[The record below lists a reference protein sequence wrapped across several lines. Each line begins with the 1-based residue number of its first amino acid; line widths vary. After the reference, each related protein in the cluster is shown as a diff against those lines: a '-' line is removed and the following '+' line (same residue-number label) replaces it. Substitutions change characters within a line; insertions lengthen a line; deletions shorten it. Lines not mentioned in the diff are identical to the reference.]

1 MEMTATARPASS
13 LNRPRRGAAGA
24 IALILPALLGIG
36 AFLLDASRS
45 DTIAPGIR
53 AGGVDVGGLSA
64 SKAHEL
70 LTRELP
76 DRLERPV
83 VVRAGRRFS
92 LDVAAAE
99 PRIDVRALVDRAVAR
114 SRQGWFVSRAVDTLT
129 GARIDADI
137 AAPVSYRHATLDK
150 LADSVVARVDRPVRE
165 ATVKP
170 SIAGLRRVAG
180 HSGVRIDGAAL
191 RAALARV
198 VTHPGDSRTV
208 SANISVTHPKV
219 TTAQLPAHYP
229 AYIVID
235 RAHFQLR
242 LYRHLK
248 LARTYPIAV
257 GMQGL
262 ETSAGLYDVQ
272 WKQVNPPWL
281 VPNSAWA
288 GSLAGRTIPPGPQD
302 PLKARFLAFNGG
314 AGIHGIDPSEYGTI
328 GHNASH
334 GCVRMTI
341 PDVIDLYRQV
351 PVHSPVFIG

>member
-1 MEMTATARPASS
+1 MAASATPT
-13 LNRPRRGAAGA
+13 LFPKRRWRRTAGA
-24 IALILPALLGIG
+24 LALGLLVALAIG
-36 AFLLDASRS
+36 ASVLDASRRE
-45 DTIAPGIR
+45 TIAPGIR
-53 AGGVDVGGLSA
+53 AAGVSVGGLHA
-64 SKAHEL
+64 SKAREL
-70 LTRELP
+70 LARELP
-76 DRLERPV
+76 ARLERPV

-92 LDVAAAE
+92 LDVAAAK
-99 PRIDVRALVDRAVAR
+99 PRIDDRTLVDRAVAR
-114 SRQGWFVSRAVDTLT
+114 SRDGWFVSRALNVVT
-129 GARIDADI
+129 GARIDEDI
-137 AAPVSYRHATLDK
+137 AAPVSYRHATSNK

-165 ATVKP
+165 AAVRP
-170 SIAGLRRVAG
+170 SLAGLRRVAG
-180 HSGVRIDGAAL
+180 RDGVRIDRAAL
-191 RAALARV
+191 RAAFAHAI
-198 VTHPGDSRTV
+198 THPGDTRTV
-208 SANISVTHPKV
+208 SAHMSVTHPKV
-219 TTAQLPAHYP
+219 TTAQLPARYS
-229 AYIVID
+229 AYIIID
-235 RAHFQLR
+235 RSHFRLR

-262 ETSAGLYDVQ
+262 ETTAGLYDVQ

>member
-1 MEMTATARPASS
+1 MLVLGLLAS
-13 LNRPRRGAAGA
+13 AV
-24 IALILPALLGIG
+24 IG

-53 AGGVDVGGLSA
+53 AAGVSVGELSA
-64 SKAHEL
+64 SQARAR

-76 DRLERPV
+76 ARLKQRV
-83 VVRAGRRFS
+83 VVRAGRSFR
-92 LDVAAAE
+92 LDVAAAD
-99 PRIDVRALVDRAVAR
+99 PRIDIRALVDRAVAR
-114 SRQGWFVSRAVDTLT
+114 SREGWFVSRALDALT

-137 AAPVSYRHATLDK
+137 AAPVSYRHATLNE
-150 LADSVVARVDRPVRE
+150 LADSVGARVDRPVRE
-165 ATVKP
+165 AAVRP
-170 SIAGLRRVAG
+170 SIVGLRRVAG
-180 HSGVRIDGAAL
+180 RDGVQVDGAAL
-191 RAALARV
+191 RSALARA

-208 SANISVTHPKV
+208 SASMSVTHPKV
-219 TTAQLPAHYP
+219 TTAQLPARYP

-235 RAHFQLR
+235 RTHFQLR

-248 LARTYPIAV
+248 LARSFPIAV

-262 ETSAGLYDVQ
+262 ETPAGLYDVQ

-351 PVHSPVFIG
+351 PVHSPVFIA